1 MSIDVQIL
9 KEILVKMK
17 VLVINA
23 GSSSLKY
30 QMLDMETETLM
41 AKGLAERI
49 GIEGSVVT
57 HQPAGGK
64 KVTFTRPMDTHKE
77 ALDIIMK
84 ALVDPNHGVIKS
96 LDEIDAVGHRTV
108 HGAETFAS
116 SVVINEEV
124 IEKMEEC
131 SVLAPLH
138 NPANLIGIRACQE
151 LLPGVPMVGVFD
163 TAFHQSM
170 KPEAYI
176 YALPYELYEKYRIRK
191 YGFHGT
197 SHRFVS
203 LQAAKLMGKKPEDVK
218 LISCHLGNGA
228 SIAAINGGKVVDTSM
243 GLTPLAGLVMG
254 TRCGDIDPEIMIFL
268 RQNGYT
274 TEELDRMMN
283 KESGVLGISG
293 VSSDFRDLEAS
304 AAEGNKRAQLAL
316 DVFNYHVIT
325 TIGAY
330 VAALNGIDGIIFTA
344 GVGENSA
351 TTRQAICE
359 KISYLGITID
369 PDKNAQRGEEMI
381 ISTPDSKT
389 TVMVIPTN
397 EELMIARDT
406 VELVNA

>member
-1 MSIDVQIL
+1 
-9 KEILVKMK
+9 MK

-330 VAALNGIDGIIFTA
+330 VAALNGVDGIIFTA